1 MNVLLVATTLTWLG
15 PARLPKAL
23 AAAGFTV
30 ALLAPRDAL
39 AGKSRFVAR
48 NEVLPDGATRQ
59 QWVDAFA
66 EAVAKAPPR
75 LVIPCDDMA
84 VELLQSLV
92 LAPPPELPS
101 ATALRLATLVRDSL
115 GEPRHYRTSIDKTLL
130 PPAAAALGVRVP
142 RFDVVGSLAAAGTFA
157 LAHGYPVVLKRAHG
171 AAGEG
176 VAIVAGSAELGPAFA
191 RLATATGPLAAGGD
205 GARILIQEFV
215 PGRSLSRTSVAWGGR
230 ELAGITRE
238 RLTRN
243 PPRVGPG
250 STLRICCE
258 PEARAFSDALARGLG
273 MQGFFTVDYLVHER
287 TGETHMLEINR
298 RIGTGNHLG
307 AAVGVDPCAALHAAI
322 GGEPVVTPGDVPPG
336 FERIIAQFP
345 QEWMRDPASPWL
357 RDFPADVP
365 WDDPDVFE
373 AMLGLRHIE

>member
-1 MNVLLVATTLTWLG
+1 MHVLLVATTLTWLG

-23 AAAGFTV
+23 ASAGFTV
-30 ALLAPRDAL
+30 SLLAPENAL

-48 NEVLPDGATRQ
+48 NAYLPDGATRM

-66 EAVAKAPPR
+66 ETVASTAPR
-75 LVIPCDDMA
+75 LVVPCDDMA
-84 VELLQSLV
+84 TELLQALV
-92 LAPPPELPS
+92 LDPPPELPS
-101 ATALRLATLVRDSL
+101 AAALQLATLVRDSL
-115 GEPRHYRTSIDKTLL
+115 GDPRNYRTSTDKTLL

-142 RFDVVGSLAAAGTFA
+142 RFDVVSSVAAAGTFA
-157 LAHGYPVVLKRAHG
+157 FAHGFPVVLKGAHG
-171 AAGEG
+171 AAGEA
-176 VAIVAGSAELGPAFA
+176 VAIVAGSGELAPAFA
-191 RLATATGPLAAGGD
+191 RLTASGPSATGGD

-238 RLTRN
+238 RMTRN

-250 STLRICCE
+250 STVRICCE
-258 PEARAFSDALARGLG
+258 PEARAMSDALTRGLG
-273 MQGFFTVDYLVHER
+273 LQGFFGVDYLVHER
-287 TGETHMLEINR
+287 TGETCMLEINR

-307 AAVGVDPCAALHAAI
+307 AAVGVDLCAALHAAI
-322 GGEPVVTPGDVPPG
+322 SGNAAVTRSDVPPG

-345 QEWMRDPASPWL
+345 QEWLRDPASPWL
-357 RDFPADVP
+357 RDYPADVP
-365 WDDPDVFE
+365 WDDPDVFA